1 MSLSP
6 TNICFR
12 LPLFLF
18 FLPLITHVS
27 GSQVCLLLHWW
38 ELLEVAVVLKP
49 SCILDLPEQLL
60 EIKSLDPTPE
70 KLNQNVGGR
79 ENLSNGKLQTHPR
92 AEVSQ
97 ELCCK
102 LICLSIKLPSKM
114 FWRLGFLVRSTKNS
128 IYQYQSTIRNLDSNR
143 SSIFPLYLFLFF
155 WSIHCYLLQEKQ
167 QEVNISFEESLE
179 CECQRFHSKQPR
191 YTTRVCWEEK

>member
-102 LICLSIKLPSKM
+102 LICLSINYPQRC
-114 FWRLGFLVRSTKNS
+114 FEDWGFLFLAQRTAYTDIKVPLGIWIQTDLVFFLYTFFSFFGQFTVTFFRRNS
-128 IYQYQSTIRNLDSNR
+128 
-143 SSIFPLYLFLFF
+143 
-155 WSIHCYLLQEKQ
+155 K
-167 QEVNISFEESLE
+167 
-179 CECQRFHSKQPR
+179 K
-191 YTTRVCWEEK
+191 